1 MNGDKVRPSEDALR
15 AELAMSA
22 PLTGAAVALTFSTRT
37 VGELD
42 LAESVSVLTAKV
54 AAVQGGDLREAE
66 AILTAQALALNAIF
80 TEMAV
85 YAGLNMKHSLDVVE
99 RCMRLALKAQGQ
111 CRVTLE
117 TLAAIK
123 NPPAAVF
130 ARQANIAHGPQQV
143 NNEASARAATTT
155 RECLQS
161 ATRAKRTIG
170 ASGWPPAGHRN
181 GGRARRKRCSNGD
194 RGSTRLARRTA
205 DGKSRSAR
213 NADKGGEW
221 RKLREMVKTLNQAM
235 RQHRQ
240 APSICLVH
248 HYGLWLLSPP
258 RGVLSS
264 SPSLFFFSPL
274 RPILASACLCNS

>member
-1 MNGDKVRPSEDALR
+1 MSDDHHHVPAESKPMNGDKVRPSEDALR

-22 PLTGAAVALTFSTRT
+22 LLTGAAVARTFSTRT

-54 AAVQGGDLREAE
+54 AVIQGGDLREAE

-85 YAGLNMKHSLDVVE
+85 YAGLNMKHSLDAVE

-143 NNEASARAATTT
+143 NNEASARAATTHADACNLQ
-155 RECLQS
+155 RERNELLEHQDGHRLDIGT
-161 ATRAKRTIG
+161 AGAPG
-170 ASGWPPAGHRN
+170 ASGAAMATVGALDWPAHR
-181 GGRARRKRCSNGD
+181 
-194 RGSTRLARRTA
+194 
-205 DGKSRSAR
+205 
-213 NADKGGEW
+213 
-221 RKLREMVKTLNQAM
+221 
-235 RQHRQ
+235 
-240 APSICLVH
+240 
-248 HYGLWLLSPP
+248 
-258 RGVLSS
+258 
-264 SPSLFFFSPL
+264 
-274 RPILASACLCNS
+274 

>member
-1 MNGDKVRPSEDALR
+1 MSDDHHHVPAESKPMNGDKVRPSEDALR

-54 AAVQGGDLREAE
+54 ATVQGGDLREAE

-80 TEMAV
+80 TEMAIC
-85 YAGLNMKHSLDVVE
+85 AGLNMKHSLDVVE

-111 CRVTLE
+111 CRATFE

-143 NNEASARAATTT
+143 NNGALAPAATTHADACNPQ
-155 RECLQS
+155 RERNELLEHQDGHRLDIGT
-161 ATRAKRTIG
+161 AGTPG
-170 ASGWPPAGHRN
+170 ASGATMATVGALDWPTHR
-181 GGRARRKRCSNGD
+181 
-194 RGSTRLARRTA
+194 
-205 DGKSRSAR
+205 
-213 NADKGGEW
+213 
-221 RKLREMVKTLNQAM
+221 
-235 RQHRQ
+235 
-240 APSICLVH
+240 
-248 HYGLWLLSPP
+248 
-258 RGVLSS
+258 
-264 SPSLFFFSPL
+264 
-274 RPILASACLCNS
+274 